1 MSDETKTPLEIAREV
16 WGEAEWVAYGPHT
29 IEAVIEPLGVINA
42 HRADALNMWS
52 VFGPPGLD
60 CPDDIDLAPA
70 LRAAKAA
77 TYKALTEA
85 AAKCSPYPVPVVFH
99 GAEAVLMLTSHAQ
112 GYVLPVPVRLIVE
125 GAGGVAPMYADT
137 DSPSRVDTGDRI
149 YIVAEFVEHIRQTLH
164 MLGGEE

>member
-16 WGEAEWVAYGPHT
+16 WGELEWVTYGVSTLTLCAYLPVVGWLEYRRFEGFDYWKEGDGT
-29 IEAVIEPLGVINA
+29 GKPL
-42 HRADALNMWS
+42 
-52 VFGPPGLD
+52 
-60 CPDDIDLAPA
+60 PD
-70 LRAAKAA
+70 LRAALLAA
-77 TYKALTEA
+77 KVATHKALTEA

-149 YIVAEFVEHIRQTLH
+149 YIVAEFVEDIRQTLH